1 MEKENAMNIRKF
13 FRLSCLTIASLFW
26 ASCDGDSDSSTNVMG
41 LNSGADPES
50 SSDALLQ
57 TSSSAEPNSADVVSV
72 SSSSDVAQSSSS
84 DVEESSSSNDGRVKL
99 SRDPSVTCTV
109 KYTLGNDC
117 LSSGSSEPSYSCM
130 QLQEFLAKDTTVSQK
145 ILDKWEEKL
154 MSCGAVQEPETVYGI
169 VYTTCQH
176 VVISY
181 LDDCTDGKRYD
192 LYGQDDGI
200 AYITKAEYDEV
211 HSSSSVAESSSSSAQ
226 PEDLVTNC
234 PQDSFALFVD
244 VLADVQKEVYEKI
257 VKVLDEN
264 DTLPEPKKAFLDSII
279 NREEKT
285 LNGNLHPY
293 HPGQFYDLE
302 YLSLKYESDY
312 WFDGYVAKTRTCA
325 DGTPETTILYREKYD
340 AILQECLDLIN
351 KELEMIDAE

>member
-1 MEKENAMNIRKF
+1 MNIRRII
-13 FRLSCLTIASLFW
+13 RLSCLSVMGFFW
-26 ASCDGDSDSSTNVMG
+26 ASCGSDSDSSTG
-41 LNSGADPES
+41 APLLNPGTDPDS

-57 TSSSAEPNSADVVSV
+57 TSSSAEPNSADAVPE

-109 KYTLGNDC
+109 KYTLGNGC

-244 VLADVQKEVYEKI
+244 ILADVQKEVYGKI

-264 DTLPEPKKAFLDSII
+264 DTLLEVQRVFLDSII
-279 NREEKT
+279 NREKET
-285 LNGNLHPY
+285 LRGNLFPY
-293 HPGQFYDLE
+293 YWANYDYEAE
-302 YLSLKYESDY
+302 YVSLKYESNY
-312 WFDGYVAKTRTCA
+312 WFDGYVAKTRACA
-325 DGTPETTILYREKYD
+325 EGTPETTALYREKYD
-340 AILQECLDLIN
+340 GILQECLDLIN
-351 KELEMIDAE
+351 KKLEKLDAE

>member
-1 MEKENAMNIRKF
+1 MNIRRVI
-13 FRLSCLTIASLFW
+13 RLSCLSVMGLFW
-26 ASCDGDSDSSTNVMG
+26 ASCGSDSDSSTGVPL
-41 LNSGADPES
+41 LNPGTDPDS

-57 TSSSAEPNSADVVSV
+57 TSSSAEPNSADAVPE
-72 SSSSDVAQSSSS
+72 SSSSDDAVTSSS

-109 KYTLGNDC
+109 KYTLGSDC

-154 MSCGAVQEPETVYGI
+154 MSCGAVQEPEPVYGI

-181 LDDCTDGKRYD
+181 LDDCTDGKGYD

-211 HSSSSVAESSSSSAQ
+211 HSSSSVAESSSSA

-234 PQDSFALFVD
+234 PRDSFAMFVD
-244 VLADVQKEVYEKI
+244 VLADVQKGLYEEI
-257 VKVLDEN
+257 VEELDKN
-264 DTLPEPKKAFLDSII
+264 DTLPEAKRAFLDSII

-285 LNGNLHPY
+285 LRGNLYPY
-293 HPGQFYDLE
+293 QRGQYYGLE
-302 YLSLKYESDY
+302 YVSLKYDSEC
-312 WFDGYVAKTRTCA
+312 WFNGYIAKTKTCA
-325 DGTPETTILYREKYD
+325 DGTPETTELYREKYED
-340 AILQECLDLIN
+340 IFWECLNLIE
-351 KELEMIDAE
+351 KQLDEITE

>member
-1 MEKENAMNIRKF
+1 MNIRKF

-57 TSSSAEPNSADVVSV
+57 TSSSAEPNSADVVPV
-72 SSSSDVAQSSSS
+72 SSSSDDASSSS
-84 DVEESSSSNDGRVKL
+84 SGIESSSSAAPFRL
-99 SRDPSVTCTV
+99 ARDTSITCSTFQFLEERCPV
-109 KYTLGNDC
+109 
-117 LSSGSSEPSYSCM
+117 SSEPYYSCTD
-130 QLQEFLAKDTTVSQK
+130 LQEFLKKDTTVSQK

-154 MSCGAVQEPETVYGI
+154 LSCGAVHEPETVYGV
-169 VYTTCQH
+169 VYRVCPHYEVT
-176 VVISY
+176 Y
-181 LDDCTDGKRYD
+181 LKCSDGKNYSF
-192 LYGQDDGI
+192 YAQDNGI
-200 AYITKAEYDEV
+200 AYVTEKEYYET
-211 HSSSSVAESSSSSAQ
+211 HSSSSVAENSSSSAQ

-285 LNGNLHPY
+285 LNGNLYPY

-351 KELEMIDAE
+351 KELETIGAE